1 MRLFFTMWLFVAC
14 CFLFGNN
21 QALAQD
27 DDLVLFEDDFTE
39 DPALNGWI
47 MGYSGAFGGWVP
59 PESPYCETGPGGAP
73 DPALFTPQNP
83 CTVYSEEIIEDQLEL
98 DLEEFGG

>member
-39 DPALNGWI
+39 DTAENVLI
-47 MGYSGAFGGWVP
+47 MVYSGAFGGWVP
-59 PESPYCETGPGGAP
+59 PERPYCESGP
-73 DPALFTPQNP
+73 
-83 CTVYSEEIIEDQLEL
+83 
-98 DLEEFGG
+98 